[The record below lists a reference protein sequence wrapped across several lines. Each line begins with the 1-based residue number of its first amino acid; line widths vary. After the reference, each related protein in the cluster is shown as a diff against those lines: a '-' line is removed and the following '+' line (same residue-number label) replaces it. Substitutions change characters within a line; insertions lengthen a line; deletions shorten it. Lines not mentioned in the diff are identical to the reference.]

1 MNYHLTIVKIFPG
14 PIDPRCYVIGG
25 FCPCAHVFNVSLEYI
40 SFWELLRRILS
51 NLRRHL
57 TASLGVSYGCI
68 AVSGLVCI
76 ASNKLDSFSV
86 GAGLWQ
92 GCPLLLILFINFMDS
107 ISRQSQ
113 VALTLVASSS
123 RLCFLQMTY
132 FYGLSRWWL
141 LSYTGV
147 ICS

>member
-1 MNYHLTIVKIFPG
+1 MNYHPTIVEIFLG
-14 PIDPRCYVIGG
+14 PSDPRCYVIGG

-40 SFWELLRRILS
+40 SFWELLRCILS

-57 TASLGVSYGCI
+57 TAPLGVSYGSI
-68 AVSGLVCI
+68 GVSGLVRI

-86 GAGLWQ
+86 GAGLCQ
-92 GCPLLLILFINFMDS
+92 GCPLLLILLIIFMDS

-113 VALTLVASSS
+113 VALTLMASSS

-132 FYGLSRWWL
+132 FYSLSRWWL
-141 LSYTGV
+141 LAYTGV